1 MRMKALAPVACAA
14 VALFLLASGSSFL
27 IRKVRAQQAP
37 GRIASEID
45 NSARSIMP
53 GTRPPMAKQG
63 KDVGRVS
70 PETPLQ
76 GISIVFKRSAAQ
88 EAQLQALIAAQQ
100 NPSSPLYH
108 HWLTPEEFAARF
120 GMSDSDIAKVEA
132 WLQQQGF
139 SIDGVSRSRNRI
151 TFSGTADQVHLAFD
165 TELHYYTING
175 KREYAPSTDLS
186 LPSALAPVV
195 QNVTNLSTFR
205 PKPRFRR
212 PKANFT
218 SSQSGHTF
226 LTPKD
231 VATIYHVTPAYTAG
245 LTGTGQAIA
254 VVGQTSVSLA
264 DVENFEAAAGL
275 ATKDP
280 KLVFVPGSGNVAE
293 FPGDESESDLDLEYS
308 GGMAP
313 GATIFFVYVGDSA
326 NFSVFDSFSYAIDND
341 IAPIISDSY
350 GICETA
356 LGSAGFSQLNGV
368 LAQGAAQG
376 QSIIVPSG
384 DNGSPDCQGVNG
396 LTTAQQ
402 QAIAVDFPASSQY
415 VTAMGGTEFLSADV
429 CNSSTCSTPP
439 ATFWQPASGTDVI
452 SSALQYIPEQ
462 VWNDDAPPSGSNP
475 GILSSGGGGISTLS
489 ARPSWQAGV
498 PGIPSGTFRLVP
510 DISLSGSPNNA
521 GFLYCSS
528 DPSLGITGSC
538 SHGFRDA
545 NTTNLTVAGGTSFD
559 APIFAGLVALI
570 NEKEN
575 STGQGVISPTLY
587 QLAANST
594 TYASA
599 FHDIKTGNNNCSA
612 AGATLCTGSAATQ
625 YSAGTGYDMASGL
638 GSIDFN
644 NLLSAWPPQTGS
656 TLTASST
663 TVSAASDPPTVGTG
677 DSITIDVASAVGS
690 VTTTPT
696 GTVKLFADNNT
707 PTTTLTLSNG
717 SATYSFVAS
726 AGGSHVIRAIYSGD
740 STFGAS
746 TSTLT
751 LGNQGFRLTA
761 TSPSIV
767 AGSSGTSTVTITP
780 QQGYTGSIAWTISS
794 SPGLTNGCFSLAN
807 ATVSSSTAVNAI
819 MTVNTN
825 SKACGGSAM
834 LNGQT
839 NDGSLVAANGST
851 NHPTSPTHRTAFG
864 VIASSLLFAGVFA
877 CKPRKLRSI
886 AGMVLLAILTL
897 GLPACGGGSGGGG
910 GGGGGGTNV
919 APGTYNV
926 TVVGKD
932 TVSSAIS
939 GSVGVTVTVN

>member
-1 MRMKALAPVACAA
+1 MKALAPVACAV
-14 VALFLLASGSSFL
+14 VALFLLASGSSLL
-27 IRKVRAQQAP
+27 IRKVRAQQVP

-45 NSARSIMP
+45 NSARSIMA
-53 GTRPPMAKQG
+53 GTRPPMAKQAN
-63 KDVGRVS
+63 DVGRVA
-70 PETPLQ
+70 PETSLQ

-108 HWLTPEEFAARF
+108 HWLTPDEFAARF

-139 SIDGVSRSRNRI
+139 TIDGVSRSRNRI
-151 TFSGTADQVHLAFD
+151 TFSGTADQVHSAFG
-165 TELHYYTING
+165 TELHYYNING
-175 KREYAPSTDLS
+175 KTHYAPSTDLS
-186 LPSALAPVV
+186 IPSALAPVV

-245 LTGTGQAIA
+245 LTGAGQAIA
-254 VVGQTSVSLA
+254 VVGQTSISLA

-293 FPGDESESDLDLEYS
+293 FPGDESESDLDVEYS

-326 NFSVFDSFSYAIDND
+326 NFSVFDSMAYAIDND

-356 LGSAGFSQLNGV
+356 LGAAGFSQLNAV
-368 LAQGAAQG
+368 LSQGASQG

-402 QAIAVDFPASSQY
+402 QAVAVDFPASSQY

-429 CNSSTCSTPP
+429 CNSSTCTTPP

-452 SSALQYIPEQ
+452 SSALTYIPEQ
-462 VWNDDAPPSGSNP
+462 VWNDDAPPSGNNP
-475 GILSSGGGGISTLS
+475 AVLSSGGGGISALS
-489 ARPSWQAGV
+489 PRPSWQSGV
-498 PGIPSGTFRLVP
+498 PGIPTGTFRLVP
-510 DISLSGSPNNA
+510 DISLSGSPNSA

-528 DPSLGITGSC
+528 DPSIGITGSC

-559 APIFAGLVALI
+559 APIFSGLVALI

-575 STGQGVISPTLY
+575 STGQGVISPILY
-587 QLAANST
+587 QLASNST

-599 FHDIKTGNNNCSA
+599 FHDIKTGNNNCSV

-663 TVSAASDPPTVGTG
+663 TVTAASDPPTVGTG
-677 DSITIDVASAVGS
+677 DTITIDVASGVGS

-696 GTVKLFADNNT
+696 GTVKLFADNST
-707 PTTTLTLSNG
+707 PTTILTLSNG

-740 STFGAS
+740 TTFGAS

-761 TSPSIV
+761 SSPTIV

-780 QQGYTGSIAWTISS
+780 QQGYTGSISWTTSS
-794 SPGLTNGCFSLAN
+794 SPALTNGCISLAN
-807 ATVSSSTAVNAI
+807 ATVSSATAVNAI
-819 MTVNTN
+819 MTVNTS

-834 LNGQT
+834 LNGQK
-839 NDGSLVAANGST
+839 NGLAVAANGSGG
-851 NHPTSPTHRTAFG
+851 HPPSPSHRTAFG
-864 VIASSLLFAGVFA
+864 VIASSLLLAGVFA
-877 CKPRKLRSI
+877 CKPGKFRGV
-886 AGMVLLAILTL
+886 AGMILLAILTL
-897 GLPACGGGSGGGG
+897 GLPACGGGSSSGGR